1 MELSTTNKT
10 SNKAEKKTGGL
21 YVLSVIARK
30 ISLPYQ
36 YIGSNLKEILQK
48 KLSNELENKCS
59 VEGFIRGNSV
69 RIVSYSSGVLKSNNV
84 VFDVVIECLI
94 CTPVEG
100 MKIKIK
106 VKNITKAG
114 IRGDNGHSNS
124 PIDVFIARDH
134 HYSNKEFSNINVDD
148 MITIR
153 VVGQRYEIN
162 DEKIS
167 VIGELITARKR
178 MLTVGKKPLVIM
190 EEEEG

>member
-1 MELSTTNKT
+1 MESSITQTKRT
-10 SNKAEKKTGGL
+10 EKKTGGL
-21 YVLSVIARK
+21 YVLSIITRK

-36 YIGSNLKEILQK
+36 YVGSNLKEIIQK

-59 VEGFIRGNSV
+59 VEGFVRSNSV
-69 RIVSYSSGVLKSNNV
+69 RIVSYSSGILKSNNV
-84 VFDVVIECLI
+84 IFDVVIECLI

-114 IRGDNGHSNS
+114 IRGDNGFDNS

-134 HYSNKEFSNINVDD
+134 HYSSKEFSNINIDD
-148 MITIR
+148 MINIR

-167 VIGELITARKR
+167 VIGELITSKKR
-178 MLTVGKKPLVIM
+178 PLPSKKPLIIM
-190 EEEEG
+190 D